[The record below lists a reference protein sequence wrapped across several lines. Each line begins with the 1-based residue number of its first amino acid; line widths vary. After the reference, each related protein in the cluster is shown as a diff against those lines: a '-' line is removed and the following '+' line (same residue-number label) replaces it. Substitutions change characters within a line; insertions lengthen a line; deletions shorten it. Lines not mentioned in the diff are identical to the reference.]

1 MKKAIIKGFGKTD
14 QLGFIDVAVPS
25 INEKEVL
32 VRVIAAS
39 VNPKDTF
46 IRKGRY
52 KALTGSRF
60 PMGVG
65 FDYAGVVEQSKNAA
79 FQKGDTVFGMVNGW
93 TGKTFAEFVV
103 VGKNEICHAPKNIQL
118 IEAASIPLVAQT
130 ALQALSDIG
139 EIKEGYHI
147 CINGASGGVGTMAI
161 QIVKSFGAIVT
172 TLTSPANFELCK
184 SLGADSTLDY
194 ANMLSVDSAFDIY
207 FDVFGNQSFSS
218 VKNLLS
224 KKGIYISTVPS
235 KQLLWRQF
243 FINPFSN
250 KKAALVIVKSTID
263 KLQLIKAN
271 IELGK
276 LIPKIDSI
284 FPFSDL
290 AKAQS
295 KVETKRTKGKVVV
308 TIN

>member
-14 QLGFIDVAVPS
+14 QLDFIEVAVPS
-25 INEKEVL
+25 INNQEVL
-32 VRVIAAS
+32 VKVVAAS

-65 FDYAGVVEQSKNAA
+65 FDYAGVVEQSNIAE
-79 FQKGDTVFGMVNGW
+79 FQKGDAVFGMVNGW
-93 TGKTFAEFVV
+93 VGKTFAQFVA
-103 VGKNEICHAPKNIQL
+103 VGKNEICSAPKNVDL
-118 IEAASIPLVAQT
+118 TRAASIPLVAQT
-130 ALQALSDIG
+130 ALQALRDIG
-139 EIKEGYHI
+139 KIKEGYHI

-161 QIVKSFGAIVT
+161 QIAKSFGAKVT
-172 TLTSPANFELCK
+172 TLTSPANFELCS
-184 SLGADSTLDY
+184 SLGADNTLNY
-194 ANMLSVDSAFDIY
+194 AEKMSVAAFDIY

-235 KQLLWRQF
+235 KKLLWRQF
-243 FINPFSN
+243 FINPFFSQ
-250 KKAALVIVKSTID
+250 KAALVIVQSTIK
-263 KLQLIKAN
+263 KLEWIKTN
-271 IELGK
+271 IEMGT
-276 LIPKIDSI
+276 LIPTIDSI
-284 FPFSDL
+284 FPFSEL
-290 AKAQS
+290 SKAQS

-308 TIN
+308 LIN

>member
-1 MKKAIIKGFGKTD
+1 MKKAIIKGFGKSD
-14 QLGFIDVAVPS
+14 QLDFIDVSIPS
-25 INEKEVL
+25 INEQEVL
-32 VRVIAAS
+32 VKVKAAS

-65 FDYAGVVEQSKNAA
+65 FDYAGVVEQSNIAA
-79 FQKGDTVFGMVNGW
+79 FQKGDAVFGMVNGW
-93 TGKTFAEFVV
+93 AGKTFAEYVA
-103 VGKNEICHAPKNIQL
+103 VGKNEICHVPKNIEL
-118 IEAASIPLVAQT
+118 TEAASIPLVAQT
-130 ALQALSDIG
+130 ALQALADIG
-139 EIKEGYHI
+139 KIKEGYHI

-161 QIVKSFGAIVT
+161 QIAKSFGAIVT

-194 ANMLSVDSAFDIY
+194 ANMPNLDSSFDIY

-224 KKGIYISTVPS
+224 QRGVYISTVPS
-235 KQLLWRQF
+235 KQLLLRQY
-243 FINPFSN
+243 FINPFSS
-250 KKAALVIVKSTID
+250 KKAALVIVQSTIK
-263 KLQLIKAN
+263 KLQWIKTN
-271 IELGK
+271 IELGI
-276 LIPKIDSI
+276 LIPIIDSI

-308 TIN
+308 LIN